1 MLNSAFL
8 FCWENT
14 YTLNKELEKRKI
26 WFQEKYWAD
35 TLFEFTSQ
43 NWDLWEIKQLLYAGS
58 LFVSKKMVVLY
69 WVPRDTYEN
78 NSLMADKIDKFL
90 EDFQQNMSLLT
101 GDTILIL
108 VSYKPDKRTKAFKW
122 FSEQLQL
129 KAFEIFDHLWS
140 DPRLAVRSL
149 EKMQED
155 GKSWNEVSG
164 LLTWW
169 LKIYLTILDLYGQ
182 GIVSAKEIIAQTKLH
197 PFVVN
202 KNLKYITQLQ
212 KNQGFLVSFFQL
224 LIDLEYAIKTG
235 KMAEQYF
242 WLRTKQE
249 ILKIWA

>member
-58 LFVSKKMVVLY
+58 LFVSKKMVILY

-101 GDTILIL
+101 SDTILIL

-129 KAFEIFDHLWS
+129 KEFTPYKESQLKGFIREQLVGFQIGEPEVDILLLKVKRYVS
-140 DPRLAVRSL
+140 PR
-149 EKMQED
+149 E
-155 GKSWNEVSG
+155 WN
-164 LLTWW
+164 W
-169 LKIYLTILDLYGQ
+169 KI
-182 GIVSAKEIIAQTKLH
+182 
-197 PFVVN
+197 
-202 KNLKYITQLQ
+202 KNLTTDKVRGS
-212 KNQGFLVSFFQL
+212 GFYWCYSSVLF
-224 LIDLEYAIKTG
+224 LIDWMRCIWD
-235 KMAEQYF
+235 F
-242 WLRTKQE
+242 WSFVE
-249 ILKIWA
+249 WP

>member
-101 GDTILIL
+101 SDTIQIL
-108 VSYKPDKRTKAFKW
+108 VS
-122 FSEQLQL
+122 
-129 KAFEIFDHLWS
+129 
-140 DPRLAVRSL
+140 
-149 EKMQED
+149 
-155 GKSWNEVSG
+155 
-164 LLTWW
+164 
-169 LKIYLTILDLYGQ
+169 
-182 GIVSAKEIIAQTKLH
+182 
-197 PFVVN
+197 
-202 KNLKYITQLQ
+202 
-212 KNQGFLVSFFQL
+212 
-224 LIDLEYAIKTG
+224 
-235 KMAEQYF
+235 
-242 WLRTKQE
+242 
-249 ILKIWA
+249 